1 MGPIMYRKKLLQGC
15 IGTRGHPETLLGY
28 IQVKGLIF
36 IVSHDNEHPFV
47 PSAIITGTTPRN
59 YSLMY
64 YNLFNRFVC
73 RSLHD
78 VKAIDLG
85 KCM

>member
-1 MGPIMYRKKLLQGC
+1 MYSKNLLQGC
-15 IGTRGHPETLLGY
+15 IGTRGNQETLLGY
-28 IQVKGLIF
+28 IQVKSLIF
-36 IVSHDNEHPFV
+36 IVSYENDFFPFV
-47 PSAIITGTTPRN
+47 PHAIIMTITPTPI
-59 YSLMY
+59 Y